1 MCQVLL
7 SPVTHASNESHAILP
22 QPAALRRVLLVED
35 NPVNRKVATAMLGCL
50 GCEVES
56 AENGLEALHM
66 LENADYELVLMDIN
80 MPEMDG
86 LSATRAIRSPQSRV
100 RQRDIPIV
108 AMTANAMSG
117 DEDMCRLAGMSDY
130 LSKPV
135 NFERL
140 SLIVSKFIKSM

>member
-1 MCQVLL
+1 
-7 SPVTHASNESHAILP
+7 
-22 QPAALRRVLLVED
+22 
-35 NPVNRKVATAMLGCL
+35 MLGRL

-66 LENADYELVLMDIN
+66 LENADYDLVLMDIN

-86 LSATRAIRSPQSRV
+86 LSATRAIRNPQSRV
-100 RQRDIPIV
+100 RQHDIAII

-117 DEDMCRLAGMSDY
+117 DEDMCQLAGMDDY

-140 SLIVSKFIKSM
+140 SLIVSKFIKPA